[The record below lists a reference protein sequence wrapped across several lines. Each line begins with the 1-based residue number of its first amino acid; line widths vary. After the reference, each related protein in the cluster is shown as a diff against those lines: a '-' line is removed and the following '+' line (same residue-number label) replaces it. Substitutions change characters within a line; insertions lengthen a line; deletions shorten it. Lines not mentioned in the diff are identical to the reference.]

1 MSNSSDNPWIELIR
15 KVRTTGP
22 PAESPDMHP
31 PEFFVSRVRAM
42 RARLW
47 EYARLLLWRR
57 WSLILLAVAVLGYL
71 LAHAML
77 RTDTSR
83 VIPVPSP
90 PKLFTE

>member
-1 MSNSSDNPWIELIR
+1 MSHPSDNSWIELVR
-15 KVRTTGP
+15 KAGTTGSK
-22 PAESPDMHP
+22 AETPDMHP
-31 PEFFVSRVRAM
+31 PEIFVSRVRAM
-42 RARLW
+42 RSRLW

-71 LAHAML
+71 LAQTML
-77 RTDTSR
+77 RPDSTR